1 MRVVGLMS
9 GTSADAVDAAL
20 VNIVRHGRGTR
31 ITAMGFVSTP
41 YPRSLHQRIVDLSQ
55 RGHVSQVCHMNI
67 YLGELFAK
75 AALRVIRKAGYR
87 PADIGLIGS
96 HGQTVHHLPH
106 GIREPGVGLIRS
118 TLQIGEPSVIAERT
132 GIATVANFRPRDM
145 AAGGEGAPLVP
156 YAHAVA
162 FAHPRRG
169 RLVVNIGGISN
180 ITYLPPGGT
189 AADLQAFDTGP
200 GNMVIDALVKDAT
213 KGKRL
218 YDAGGRMALRGTIN
232 RRLLDE
238 LLSHPFLGRHPPKST
253 GREEFGAPL
262 IRRLLTR
269 QRRTRLSIEDL
280 LATCAAWTAEAIG
293 SSRRWLAGEI
303 DEIVVGGGGVYN
315 RAVMSNLRQIF
326 SPASVLTFE
335 DCGWSSKAFEA
346 MAFALLAYDTYH
358 GHCTNVPQV
367 TGARRATL
375 LGVVAPG
382 GSCRA

>member
-1 MRVVGLMS
+1 
-9 GTSADAVDAAL
+9 
-20 VNIVRHGRGTR
+20 
-31 ITAMGFVSTP
+31 
-41 YPRSLHQRIVDLSQ
+41 
-55 RGHVSQVCHMNI
+55 
-67 YLGELFAK
+67 
-75 AALRVIRKAGYR
+75 
-87 PADIGLIGS
+87 
-96 HGQTVHHLPH
+96 
-106 GIREPGVGLIRS
+106 
-118 TLQIGEPSVIAERT
+118 
-132 GIATVANFRPRDM
+132 
-145 AAGGEGAPLVP
+145 
-156 YAHAVA
+156 
-162 FAHPRRG
+162 
-169 RLVVNIGGISN
+169 
-180 ITYLPPGGT
+180 
-189 AADLQAFDTGP
+189 
-200 GNMVIDALVKDAT
+200 
-213 KGKRL
+213 
-218 YDAGGRMALRGTIN
+218 
-232 RRLLDE
+232 
-238 LLSHPFLGRHPPKST
+238 LSHPFLGRHPPKST